1 MKAIIQD
8 RYGSPDVLRLE
19 DIDRPTPGDDDVLV
33 EVYAAGVE
41 QGVAHLMTGLPYL
54 VRLAFGLRAPRGRV
68 RGRELAG
75 RVEAVGKNVTRF
87 RPGDEVFGMGEGT
100 FAAYACARERKLARK
115 PANLTFEQ
123 AAAVTISATTALLGI
138 HDIGQVKPGQ
148 QVLVTGAGGGVGTF
162 AVQLAK
168 ASGAEVTGV
177 CGTAKAELVRSIGAD
192 HVIDYTREDFTNGG
206 RRYDVIFDL
215 AGNRPVARLRH
226 CLTPHGTLVLGGGE
240 GGGRWLGGMERSLG
254 AILLSPFVGQRL
266 RWLLAGE
273 RSEDLERLRE
283 LAEAGTITPVIG
295 GTYPLSEAPEALR
308 QLAAGQAH
316 GKLVIT
322 VRE

>member
-19 DIDRPTPGDDDVLV
+19 DIDRPIPGDDQVLV

-54 VRLAFGLRAPRGRV
+54 LRLGFGLRAPRHRV

-162 AVQLAK
+162 ALQLAK
-168 ASGAEVTGV
+168 AAGAEVTGV
-177 CGTAKAELVRSIGAD
+177 CGPAKAELVRSIGAD
-192 HVIDYTREDFTNGG
+192 HVIDYTREDFTRGG

-215 AGNRPVARLRH
+215 AGNRPVARLRRA
-226 CLTPHGTLVLGGGE
+226 LTPRGTLVLGGGE
-240 GGGRWLGGMERSLG
+240 DGGRWLGGMERSLG

-295 GTYPLSEAPEALR
+295 GTYPLSEAPDALR
-308 QLAAGQAH
+308 QLAAGQAR